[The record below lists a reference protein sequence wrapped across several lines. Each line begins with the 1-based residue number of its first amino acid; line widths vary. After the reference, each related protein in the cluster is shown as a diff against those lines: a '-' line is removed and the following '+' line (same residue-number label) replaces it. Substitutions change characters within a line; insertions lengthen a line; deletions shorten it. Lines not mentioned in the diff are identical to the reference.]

1 MDTNSILL
9 MVQDKLPKDIQSQ
22 QLLRDNLD
30 KLNDTQR
37 DELVQKLPLLKLKSP
52 SLVFW
57 VGSFLFGGFGVGR
70 FMIGDMLLGG
80 LRLGLWVVYVVLST
94 IGTVDMVESRELSIT
109 YIISLV
115 LAIVMFVWWIVD
127 LFLTGKKLRAN
138 NLNKILQAI

>member
-22 QLLRDNLD
+22 QLLRDKLD
-30 KLNDTQR
+30 KLNDIQR

-80 LRLGLWVVYVVLST
+80 LRLGLWIVYVVLST
-94 IGTVDMVESRELSIT
+94 IGTVDMIESGQIGAT
-109 YIISLV
+109 YVISLV
-115 LAIVMFVWWIVD
+115 LAIASFVWWIVD